1 MTSCCGQAST
11 KPLTERH
18 RIRVRYL
25 GGRPVQVVGPATK
38 LQYAFS
44 GRDREKLIDPR
55 DAYSLVSSGGFQLL
69 GVVEA
74 EEQNG

>member
-1 MTSCCGQAST
+1 MTSCCGPAST

-55 DAYSLVSSGGFQLL
+55 DAYRLVSSGGFQPL

-74 EEQNG
+74 EEQHG